1 MVHQVL
7 MRNLATAD
15 AVDQYYKRARGS
27 HYSFDEISH
36 GVLAMYVIHG
46 LLTTG
51 KHAIEALITDA
62 KCGTLASVYSFQ
74 AILLALPQ
82 IGKCESSK
90 ICGRRCGGEAPYK
103 LLSVVEYH
111 KLI

>member
-1 MVHQVL
+1 
-7 MRNLATAD
+7 
-15 AVDQYYKRARGS
+15 
-27 HYSFDEISH
+27 
-36 GVLAMYVIHG
+36 MYVTHG

-51 KHAIEALITDA
+51 KHLIEALFTDA
-62 KCGTLASVYSFQ
+62 KYGTLASVYSFQ
-74 AILLALPQ
+74 AILLTLPQ

-90 ICGRRCGGEAPYK
+90 ICGRICGGEAPYK